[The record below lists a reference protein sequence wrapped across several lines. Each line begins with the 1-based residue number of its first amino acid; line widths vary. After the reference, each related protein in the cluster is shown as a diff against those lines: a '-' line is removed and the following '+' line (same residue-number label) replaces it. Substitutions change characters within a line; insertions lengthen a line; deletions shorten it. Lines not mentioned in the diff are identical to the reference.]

1 MEEIARVFQYSLDFY
16 LKKVLLVAL
25 FSVPFFLAFL
35 VPLLVPT
42 PTYLAVGSLFVRSGS
57 LPEFS
62 IFDLII
68 TGAGYIFA
76 MFIISD
82 TIVNINILVRSRR
95 TLTETTQEMMSAI
108 SNHAMKIFY
117 ILTLVLLLHF
127 IVLLLTYDM
136 PLQSVIYP
144 LFSFVVSYFLFF
156 VPPAIVIDNSTVYEA
171 IVRSVNL
178 TLVRP
183 LSFLKTWDVSALTMP
198 VLIMLWVLF
207 GAVLLVFSKLVGD
220 FLFAGIFSQF
230 LVLLLNTIVFLPF
243 LIILQTQMYM
253 EKYPLAR

>member
-178 TLVRP
+178 AVKKPYLI
-183 LSFLKTWDVSALTMP
+183 VSWL
-198 VLIMLWVLF
+198 LLGL
-207 GAVLLVFSKLVGD
+207 VLLVFSKLVGD